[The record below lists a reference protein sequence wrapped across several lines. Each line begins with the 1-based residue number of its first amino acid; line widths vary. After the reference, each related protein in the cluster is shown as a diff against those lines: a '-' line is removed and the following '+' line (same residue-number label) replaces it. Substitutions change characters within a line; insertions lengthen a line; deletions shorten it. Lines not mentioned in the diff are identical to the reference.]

1 MIISGRPRIDP
12 VVKEIELD
20 ACRRDGVLNDS
31 LFQRGSQSGVAFGVC
46 GQRGRDQRDKDG
58 QCAEQAERA
67 DRIMMLHK
75 ITSPDVPMVRR
86 NIDLDFT
93 YILHLRGKKC
103 KEICFF

>member
-1 MIISGRPRIDP
+1 MPEGGNS
-12 VVKEIELD
+12 VW
-20 ACRRDGVLNDS
+20 NDRCV
-31 LFQRGSQSGVAFGVC
+31 QRGSQSGVVFGVC
-46 GQRGRDQRDKDG
+46 GQRGREQRHKNG

-75 ITSPDVPMVRR
+75 ITSPDVPMVLR